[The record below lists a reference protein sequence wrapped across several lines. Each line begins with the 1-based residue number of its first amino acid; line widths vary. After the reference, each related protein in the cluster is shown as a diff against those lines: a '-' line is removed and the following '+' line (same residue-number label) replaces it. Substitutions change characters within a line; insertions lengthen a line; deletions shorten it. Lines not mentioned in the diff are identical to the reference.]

1 MPMSRG
7 DFANDPGSKTRLLG
21 QLRSKD
27 ARVRNEAAQA
37 IWNSYCHA
45 LLDLACRSL
54 DRRLQRRIGPDDIVQ
69 RTFKSF
75 FLRQQR
81 GEFDLAGRDDLLRLL
96 MKMTRNKARGAAARE
111 TRQRRDYR
119 RDQAVHSVADDPG
132 DSDAWLLDRAEQ
144 GIPTPAEAAEFAEE
158 AERRLEQL
166 PEDLRRIALYKL
178 EGYTNA
184 EIAAL
189 PDHPCVERTVERKL
203 RLIREAWGN
212 SG

>member
-1 MPMSRG
+1 MSKG

-21 QLRSKD
+21 ELRSKD
-27 ARVRNEAAQA
+27 ARLRNEAAEA
-37 IWNSYCHA
+37 IWNTYCQT

-54 DRRLQRRIGPDDIVQ
+54 DQRLQRRIGPEDVVQ

-81 GEFDLAGRDDLLRLL
+81 GQFDLASRDDLLRLL
-96 MKMTRNKARGAAARE
+96 MNMTQNKARGAATRE
-111 TRQRRDYR
+111 TRRRRDYR
-119 RDQAVHSVADDPG
+119 RDQAVKSVAGDPG

-144 GIPTPAEAAEFAEE
+144 GMPTPAEAAEFAEE
-158 AERRLEQL
+158 AERRLARL

-184 EIAAL
+184 EIASL
-189 PDHPCVERTVERKL
+189 PDKPCSERTVERKL
-203 RLIREAWGN
+203 KLIREAWGD
-212 SG
+212 GG